1 MPSCHNNSGIQHG
14 KLSGVFEDTSGE
26 VSSTSLTEEGL
37 ASALSEGVPLSSSV
51 EAPAKDSAS
60 ISDTTETHDSKLV
73 DHSTDERRDDGSA
86 ASSSGS
92 AWFILQKDAVTYI
105 SHALQRG
112 RRNLWQLTTSRIS
125 VLLSS
130 SAVSSTSI
138 HQFLRNYED
147 LSVFILAGEAFCG
160 MEAIEFRQKLKSICE
175 GYFAAFHRQNIY
187 VSPLTELALSIKY
200 SCGNCLIVFHT
211 SMLLSLNLWYYLVNG
226 QMYLV

>member
-1 MPSCHNNSGIQHG
+1 MPSCYNSSGVQHSN
-14 KLSGVFEDTSGE
+14 LSGVFEDTAGE
-26 VSSTSLTEEGL
+26 VSSTFLAEEGSVS
-37 ASALSEGVPLSSSV
+37 ASTEVGPFSSSA
-51 EAPAKDSAS
+51 ESPAQNSAS
-60 ISDTTETHDSKLV
+60 ISDTTENHGPKLV

-92 AWFILQKDAVTYI
+92 TWFILQKDAVTYI

-175 GYFAAFHRQNIY
+175 GYFTAFHRQNIY
-187 VSPLTELALSIKY
+187 VSPPTELVLSIKAFIWELLDSLLY
-200 SCGNCLIVFHT
+200 FYVF
-211 SMLLSLNLWYYLVNG
+211 V
-226 QMYLV
+226 

>member
-1 MPSCHNNSGIQHG
+1 MSSYHNPSGVEHC
-14 KLSGVFEDTSGE
+14 KLSGVSEDTARE
-26 VSSTSLTEEGL
+26 VSSTFLAEEGSVP
-37 ASALSEGVPLSSSV
+37 ASTERGPLLPSV
-51 EAPAKDSAS
+51 EAPSKSSAS
-60 ISDTTETHDSKLV
+60 ISDSTGTHGSKLM
-73 DHSTDERRDDGSA
+73 DHPTDEGRDDGSA

-92 AWFILQKDAVTYI
+92 PWFLLRKDAVTFV

-147 LSVFILAGEAFCG
+147 LSIFILAGEAFCG

-187 VSPLTELALSIKY
+187 VSLT
-200 SCGNCLIVFHT
+200 H
-211 SMLLSLNLWYYLVNG
+211 
-226 QMYLV
+226 